1 MMIPA
6 ESLPVY
12 ALPAAVGIAAFALG
26 LLLGKLTRG
35 KRSAAP
41 GPASAPGAAAEIPEP
56 VDDQD
61 DPTAPIVPMIEMAR
75 SPHDRHRDITVGKGI
90 VRQIDFLDSM
100 IKSATKKGD
109 ADTLNQLV
117 LLRKEFVSLLRECSV
132 EAFTYDP
139 GAVVSAEMRSRIQ
152 IVGGSTRD
160 GERTRIAETIRC
172 GFLYLHGD
180 EETMILRKAEVL
192 IQ

>member
-12 ALPAAVGIAAFALG
+12 ALPAAVGIAAFVFG
-26 LLLGKLTRG
+26 LLLGKLSGRKRG
-35 KRSAAP
+35 AAP
-41 GPASAPGAAAEIPEP
+41 DSEPEIPEAEEGEE
-56 VDDQD
+56 QD

-139 GAVVSAEMRSRIQ
+139 GTIVSAEMRSRIQ
-152 IVGGSTRD
+152 VVGGSTRD
-160 GERTRIAETIRC
+160 GEYPRRGVPAFRRRSAADFSTCT
-172 GFLYLHGD
+172 G
-180 EETMILRKAEVL
+180 TKTP
-192 IQ
+192 